1 MYSEA
6 CTGQRLCLTFAFQ
19 FSLQLAQQQ
28 AHLIHSGLFGQCVC
42 VCVCVCVC
50 ARARAHAHTK
60 KKGRKMEKLGF
71 EPEPEVLS

>member
-50 ARARAHAHTK
+50 ARAHAHTK